1 MRSTAVA
8 VLCLL
13 AAVPSLARADR
24 RYYGE
29 TYSAAIAPPG
39 GLDLELWTT
48 FHQAPPAGGTDFWRT
63 QIELETGIL
72 NRWDV
77 ALYNVLRSEAGQG
90 TRYEALK
97 LESRYGLADP
107 GAWPV
112 DVVLYLEVMKEFI
125 VDRPFALEGKV
136 IAARDLGPLNLS
148 LNLVAEQELV
158 PGGGTETEL
167 GGAFGASLELLPALR
182 IGAEVFGDRT
192 RVSAGGTVAW
202 ESHAWAGPALSVAAL
217 QGWLVLA
224 AGFGLTDESEKVRAR
239 AILAW
244 QF

>member
-1 MRSTAVA
+1 MRPISVT
-8 VLCLL
+8 LLTCLL
-13 AAVPSLARADR
+13 AAVPRAARADR

-48 FHQAPPAGGTDFWRT
+48 FHQAPSAGGTDFWRH
-63 QIELETGIL
+63 QLELETGLIHG
-72 NRWDV
+72 WDL

-97 LESRYGLADP
+97 VESRYALADP
-107 GAWPV
+107 GAWPL
-112 DVVLYLEVMKEFI
+112 DVVLYLEARKEFI
-125 VDRPFALEGKV
+125 EDRPWAVEGKV

-148 LNLVAEQELV
+148 LNLFGEREFL
-158 PGGGTETEL
+158 PGGASELEL
-167 GGAFGASLELLPALR
+167 GGALGASLELLPAIRL
-182 IGAEVFGDRT
+182 GAEVYGNRT
-192 RVSAGGTVAW
+192 RTEAAAW
-202 ESHAWAGPALSVAAL
+202 ESMAWAGPALSIAAL
-217 QGWLVLA
+217 RGWLVLA
-224 AGFGLTDESEKVRAR
+224 AGFGLTAESEKVRAR